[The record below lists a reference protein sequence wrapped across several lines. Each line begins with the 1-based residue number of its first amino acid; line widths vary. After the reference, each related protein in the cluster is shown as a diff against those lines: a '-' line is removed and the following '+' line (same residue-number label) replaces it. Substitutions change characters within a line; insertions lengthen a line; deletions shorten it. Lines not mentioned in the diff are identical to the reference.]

1 MVEKIELNIPSVI
14 DVSDY
19 EVGVLVARMQVPKL
33 HDVHR
38 HLIDTVCANHKKV
51 IIFLGVPVVE
61 QTKRNP
67 LDFATRKSMIQQE
80 YPDVTILPVRDQR
93 NNETWSTILDGKI
106 SEPFGNRSTLLYGA
120 RDSFIP
126 FYKGK
131 YQTVEL
137 IGNNDQDKIS
147 GSSIR
152 EEVAREV
159 GHTEDFRKGVVYANF
174 GRFPIIMPC
183 VDVVVWD
190 KSNNTILLGRKPLE
204 DKFRFIGGHVDVTDK
219 DYESAGLRELGE
231 EAGKSL
237 EVGLST
243 DSTYIC
249 SGKIKD
255 WRHRNEESEIFS
267 TLFLF
272 NKQWG
277 HAKPADDIEEVK
289 WIPINDL
296 LTEEQYSKI
305 IIEEHIEFFAKLVD
319 YFKNTIPTV
328 EVETN

>member
-14 DVSDY
+14 NVSDY

-38 HLIDTVCANHKKV
+38 HLIDKVCDNHKKV

-80 YPDVTILPVRDQR
+80 YPDVTILPLRDQR
-93 NNETWSTILDGKI
+93 DNKTWSTILDGKI

-120 RDSFIP
+120 RDSFVP
-126 FYKGK
+126 FYHGR

-137 IGNNDQDKIS
+137 VGNNDQDKIS

-159 GHTEDFRKGVVYANF
+159 GHTEDFRKGVIYANF
-174 GRFPIIMPC
+174 GRFPVIMPC
-183 VDVVVWD
+183 VDVVVFD
-190 KSNNTILLGRKPLE
+190 KSNNTILLGRKPGE
-204 DKFRFIGGHVDVTDK
+204 DKLRFVGGHVDVTDK
-219 DYESAGLRELGE
+219 DYESAAIRELGE
-231 EAGKSL
+231 ETGRGL
-237 EVGLST
+237 EVGQSK
-243 DSTYIC
+243 DAKYIC

-255 WRHRNEESEIFS
+255 WRHLKEDSEIFS

-272 NKQWG
+272 EKKWG
-277 HAKPADDIEEVK
+277 HAKAADDIEEVK
-289 WIPINDL
+289 WVSIDEL
-296 LTEEQYSKI
+296 SSEEKYSKVI
-305 IIEEHIEFFAKLVD
+305 ISEHLDFFGKLMK
-319 YFKNTIPTV
+319 YFEKELN
-328 EVETN
+328 

>member
-1 MVEKIELNIPSVI
+1 MIERIELNIPSVI

-38 HLIDTVCANHKKV
+38 HLIDKVCENHKKV

-67 LDFATRKSMIQQE
+67 LDFGTRKSMIQQE
-80 YPDVTILPVRDQR
+80 YPDVTILPLRDQR
-93 NNETWSTILDGKI
+93 DNKTWSTILDGKI

-120 RDSFIP
+120 RDSFVP
-126 FYKGK
+126 FYHGK

-137 IGNNDQDKIS
+137 VGNNDQDKIS

-159 GHTEDFRKGVVYANF
+159 GHTEDFRKGVIYANF
-174 GRFPIIMPC
+174 GRFPVIMPC
-183 VDVVVWD
+183 VDVVVFD
-190 KSNNTILLGRKPLE
+190 KSNKTILLGRKPGE
-204 DKFRFIGGHVDVTDK
+204 DKLRFIGGHVDVTDK
-219 DYESAGLRELGE
+219 DYESAAIRELGE
-231 EAGKSL
+231 ETGRGL
-237 EVGLST
+237 EVGQPK
-243 DSTYIC
+243 DAKYIC

-255 WRHRNEESEIFS
+255 WRHLKEDSEIFS

-272 NKQWG
+272 EKRWG
-277 HAKPADDIEEVK
+277 NAKASDDIEEVK
-289 WIPINDL
+289 WVSI
-296 LTEEQYSKI
+296 EELSSEEKYSKI
-305 IIEEHIEFFAKLVD
+305 IVPEHLDFFGKLMK
-319 YFKNTIPTV
+319 YFEK
-328 EVETN
+328 ELKTN